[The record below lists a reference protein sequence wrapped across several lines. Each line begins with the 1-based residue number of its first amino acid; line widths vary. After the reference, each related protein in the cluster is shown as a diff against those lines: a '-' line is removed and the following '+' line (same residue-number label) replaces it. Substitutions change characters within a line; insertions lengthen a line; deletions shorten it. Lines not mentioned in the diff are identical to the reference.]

1 VTLILGNLSYPGKP
15 ARRSAR
21 DRRIV
26 RLATVSSAR
35 SATPKI
41 PATRGSRPPRLER
54 ARRGTSEP
62 EVKAESCSRTSA
74 QVRFLLRGWGTK
86 LENPPRRVR
95 VTIKQCGVA
104 CAEIAKKPNRKACCV
119 DRPAED
125 FGSHLTAPLAALV
138 RPREAL
144 MTPPSRTP

>member
-1 VTLILGNLSYPGKP
+1 MTLILGNLSYPGKP

-26 RLATVSSAR
+26 RLATVSNQISHAKNPRHARVTAPKTRKSA
-35 SATPKI
+35 K
-41 PATRGSRPPRLER
+41 GNKR
-54 ARRGTSEP
+54 ARGKGGIMLANISASP
-62 EVKAESCSRTSA
+62 ISASRLGNEA
-74 QVRFLLRGWGTK
+74 RK
-86 LENPPRRVR
+86 NPPRRVR
-95 VTIKQCGVA
+95 VPIKQCGVA